1 MSQLGEEQEVKMRHA
16 SDSVKEIE
24 VLKEAINQ
32 RQIEFGEL
40 DTEVKK
46 ILLTKC
52 EQGNLLQFRDF
63 QLKH

>member
-1 MSQLGEEQEVKMRHA
+1 MRHA

-46 ILLTKC
+46 ILLKKC
-52 EQGNLLQFRDF
+52 EQVNLLQFRDF
-63 QLKH
+63 QLK